1 MRVVVLSDNRTEKE
15 AFETEHGLSVYVET
29 KRYRYLLDTGASSV
43 FIRNASLAG
52 VDLTKVD
59 YVIISH
65 GHRDHAGGLE
75 AFLLMNH
82 QAKVIVAEGALN
94 QPFYSQRMGMRSIGT
109 SLDTSLYTD
118 RIIEV
123 NDFCRVN
130 NETIVFRAIQSGF
143 PLPAGNKTLYKEVEG
158 ELMADDFSHERVV
171 VIGNE
176 HPFVFTGC
184 AHRGV
189 QNILESLQQ
198 HQVKQLIQSGEI
210 IKFQESLTQDQFQ
223 PAVVFGGFHLVENAE
238 GKPYETVSQ
247 LDAIANY
254 LMSNFP
260 ETQFFTGHCT
270 GDKACLHLES
280 QLQGRLKIFGT
291 GNEYH
296 F

>member
-1 MRVVVLSDNRTEKE
+1 MRVVVLSDNRTEKD

-29 KRYRYLLDTGASSV
+29 DRYRYLLDTGASSV

-59 YVIISH
+59 YVLISH
-65 GHRDHAGGLE
+65 GHRDHTGGLE
-75 AFLLMNH
+75 AFLQMNH
-82 QAKVIVAEGALN
+82 QAQVIVAEGALN

-109 SLDTSLYTD
+109 TLDTSLYAD

-123 NDFCRVN
+123 NDFFRVN
-130 NETIVFRAIQSGF
+130 NEALVFRAMHNSF
-143 PLPAGNKTLYKEVEG
+143 PLPAGNKTLYKEVDG
-158 ELMADDFSHERVV
+158 ELVADDFMHERVV

-198 HQVKQLIQSGEI
+198 PQVKQLIQSGEI
-210 IKFQESLTQDQFQ
+210 DTFQESLK

-247 LDAIANY
+247 FDALANY

-280 QLQGRLKIFGT
+280 NLQGRLKIFGS